1 MSTIKTLVLDNTYF
15 HLGQITN
22 PENSELL
29 ISRRPNFNELVT
41 HANLYLLGNGLSPQ
55 KNFLVRGLSFL
66 ALLPVGIISLF
77 ILPFTG
83 IHINLTYSMQS
94 LLYLGGE
101 KIGGIVES
109 QSKQINQTLGRQELT
124 TGFSLFAIASRVI
137 GNQPAPRGVL
147 KELTDGLKSSNKEAV
162 TVALQKI
169 QRTIDIN
176 AYLKSN
182 INTRPVN
189 ASEIVSAQSN
199 NEIPEL
205 LTKLNNNV
213 SIDKIL
219 NREDNQG
226 P

>member
-1 MSTIKTLVLDNTYF
+1 MSTIKTWVLDNTYF

-22 PENSELL
+22 PDNSDLL

-101 KIGGIVES
+101 KIGGIV
-109 QSKQINQTLGRQELT
+109 KPELT
-124 TGFSLFAIASRVI
+124 TGPTFFAIAPRVI
-137 GNQPAPRGVL
+137 GNQQKPRKVL
-147 KELTDGLKSSNKEAV
+147 KDLTDGLKSSKKETV
-162 TVALQKI
+162 TGALQKI
-169 QRTIDIN
+169 QSTPDIN

-189 ASEIVSAQSN
+189 ASEIVRAQKSGMR
-199 NEIPEL
+199 EL
-205 LTKLNNNV
+205 LSKLKDNET
-213 SIDKIL
+213 IDDIL
-219 NREDNQG
+219 GRELKKG
-226 P
+226 S

>member
-22 PENSELL
+22 PDNSDLL

-109 QSKQINQTLGRQELT
+109 GSEQINQTLGQPELT
-124 TGFSLFAIASRVI
+124 TGPTFFAIASQVK
-137 GNQPAPRGVL
+137 GNQQEAQKVL
-147 KELTDGLKSSNKEAV
+147 RELTDGLKSSKKETV
-162 TVALQKI
+162 TGALQKI
-169 QRTIDIN
+169 QSTPDIN

-189 ASEIVSAQSN
+189 ASEIVRAQKSGMR
-199 NEIPEL
+199 EL
-205 LTKLNNNV
+205 LSKLKDNET
-213 SIDKIL
+213 IDDIL
-219 NREDNQG
+219 GRELKKG
-226 P
+226 S

>member
-1 MSTIKTLVLDNTYF
+1 MSTIKTWVLDNTYF

-22 PENSELL
+22 PDNSDLL

-101 KIGGIVES
+101 KIGGIV
-109 QSKQINQTLGRQELT
+109 KPELT
-124 TGFSLFAIASRVI
+124 TGPTFFAIASQVK
-137 GNQPAPRGVL
+137 GNQQEAQKVL
-147 KELTDGLKSSNKEAV
+147 RELTDGLKSSKKETV
-162 TVALQKI
+162 TGALQKI
-169 QRTIDIN
+169 QSTPDIN

-189 ASEIVSAQSN
+189 ASEIVRAQKSGMR
-199 NEIPEL
+199 EL
-205 LTKLNNNV
+205 LSKLKDNET
-213 SIDKIL
+213 IDDIL
-219 NREDNQG
+219 GRELKKG
-226 P
+226 S

>member
-1 MSTIKTLVLDNTYF
+1 MSTIKTWVLDNTYF

-22 PENSELL
+22 PDNSDLL

-101 KIGGIVES
+101 KIGGIVEP
-109 QSKQINQTLGRQELT
+109 ELT
-124 TGFSLFAIASRVI
+124 TGSTFFAIASRVI
-137 GNQPAPRGVL
+137 GNQQEPR
-147 KELTDGLKSSNKEAV
+147 
-162 TVALQKI
+162 
-169 QRTIDIN
+169 
-176 AYLKSN
+176 
-182 INTRPVN
+182 
-189 ASEIVSAQSN
+189 
-199 NEIPEL
+199 
-205 LTKLNNNV
+205 
-213 SIDKIL
+213 
-219 NREDNQG
+219 NQQ
-226 P
+226 

>member
-1 MSTIKTLVLDNTYF
+1 MSKIKTWVLDNTYF

-22 PENSELL
+22 PENSDLL

-109 QSKQINQTLGRQELT
+109 KSEQINQT
-124 TGFSLFAIASRVI
+124 ASRVI
-137 GNQPAPRGVL
+137 GNQQEPRKVL
-147 KELTDGLKSSNKEAV
+147 KDLADGLKSSNKEAV

-169 QRTIDIN
+169 QRTIVIN

-182 INTRPVN
+182 INTKPVN

-199 NEIPEL
+199 NGIPEL

-219 NREDNQG
+219 NRGDNQG